1 MIWKLINSCLENIFK
16 NNFSTYNIQDA
27 CDVVNG
33 DEDMTTIVFNLI
45 CAADQSPY
53 YSFPNNNNNYGQQL
67 NQVSSEIMTIDS
79 QAQTLISFCLPGQGW
94 SQWKLEGH
102 FIHYIF
108 NFGLP
113 GGKAIIINIDWHTS
127 YL

>member
-1 MIWKLINSCLENIFK
+1 MAVLKTFS

-67 NQVSSEIMTIDS
+67 NQVSSRHYS
-79 QAQTLISFCLPGQGW
+79 PNTLLPLLLKRKRKFHFAFQVKVEVSG
-94 SQWKLEGH
+94 SWKV
-102 FIHYIF
+102 
-108 NFGLP
+108 
-113 GGKAIIINIDWHTS
+113 TS
-127 YL
+127 SITSLILAFLVARLSL